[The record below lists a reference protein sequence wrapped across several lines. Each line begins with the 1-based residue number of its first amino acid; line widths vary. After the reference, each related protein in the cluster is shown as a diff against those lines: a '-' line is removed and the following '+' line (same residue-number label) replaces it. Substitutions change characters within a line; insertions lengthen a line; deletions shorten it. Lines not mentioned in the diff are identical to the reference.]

1 MESTDLLT
9 PILQALIG
17 VLVTFI
23 TGFGMVLSPVIFQW
37 FRSKVKFEDAATQE
51 KAEQAMAD
59 LRKQWD
65 ISLLKGLAAAES
77 ILRKKASE
85 ISIGTVDADEF
96 LRVAAEYIENS
107 WPDTVGKI
115 GKTRDDILSNLVR
128 AMPSETSKRVDAM
141 TSDVA
146 AVVEVPKVAAKR
158 G

>member
-1 MESTDLLT
+1 MTSELLT
-9 PILQALIG
+9 PLLQALIG
-17 VLVTFI
+17 VAVTFI

-37 FRSKVKFEDAATQE
+37 VRSKVKFEDAATQE
-51 KAEQAMAD
+51 KFDQALAD

-65 ISLLKGLAAAES
+65 ISLLKGISAAES
-77 ILRKKASE
+77 ILRRKASE
-85 ISIGTVDADEF
+85 IVIGTPAADEF
-96 LRVAAEYIENS
+96 LRVAAEYIETS

-141 TSDVA
+141 TADVA
-146 AVVEVPKVAAKR
+146 ATVVEVPKPAAKK